1 MSIDQPMFMVWLT
14 HKKLKTSQN
23 INTGD
28 HMVASTLDFF
38 YTLLIHSYICS
49 LLYEFITNIKLKCKY
64 SFKMAML

>member
-38 YTLLIHSYICS
+38 LHFTNTF
-49 LLYEFITNIKLKCKY
+49 LYMFVVE
-64 SFKMAML
+64 